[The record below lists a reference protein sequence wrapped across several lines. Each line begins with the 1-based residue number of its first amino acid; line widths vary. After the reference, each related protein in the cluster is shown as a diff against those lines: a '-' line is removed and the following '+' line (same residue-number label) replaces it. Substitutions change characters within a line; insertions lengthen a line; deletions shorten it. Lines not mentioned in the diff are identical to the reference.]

1 MKTVVRYMMAELKN
15 LRSQV
20 CRLAGQAFA
29 ELFFHLGKSMEVDLE
44 KVAVLLLQK
53 AADTN
58 KFIR

>member
-1 MKTVVRYMMAELKN
+1 MKQVVGLMMGQLKN

-20 CRLAGQAFA
+20 CRTAGQAYA
-29 ELFFHLGKSMEVDLE
+29 ELFFHLGKDMELDLD
-44 KVAVLLLQK
+44 KSVTLLLQK